1 MFNDGQSHIISNIL
15 NVNNTMNKFFDD
27 SDHPIKD
34 FSCIRV
40 SCNISHYTVLR
51 IQKVRE
57 MYMNVY

>member
-34 FSCIRV
+34 FF
-40 SCNISHYTVLR
+40 
-51 IQKVRE
+51 
-57 MYMNVY
+57 MYQSLM